1 MPLSE
6 VFDRKQDANQTN
18 VGGKKGLASVRAACS
33 STALPLADEAA
44 SNCGAHMEL
53 VQIISE
59 SYHYETGT
67 SILTD

>member
-44 SNCGAHMEL
+44 SNCGGSHG
-53 VQIISE
+53 
-59 SYHYETGT
+59 TG
-67 SILTD
+67 SDY

>member
-44 SNCGAHMEL
+44 SNWRCIWCGAHMEL
-53 VQIISE
+53 VQIIGG
-59 SYHYETGT
+59 SYHY
-67 SILTD
+67 